1 MKKEI
6 KEKWIKALRSGEYK
20 QGQYQLKSGNNFC
33 CLGVLCDLHRKEDP
47 GKREWY
53 SGDQYYYSEKKILP
67 NEVIKWA
74 GIKGQNARNPT
85 LKVEGKGQHIASLND
100 GVLILDVSH
109 PYSFT
114 ELADLIE
121 EQL

>member
-6 KEKWIKALRSGEYK
+6 KEKWLKALRSGKYK
-20 QGQYQLKSGNNFC
+20 QGQHYLKLGNNFC

-47 GKREWY
+47 EKREWY
-53 SGDQYYYSEKKILP
+53 SGGQYYYSEKDVLP
-67 NEVIKWA
+67 EEVAKWA
-74 GIKGQNARNPT
+74 GLEGQNATNPS
-85 LKVEGKGQHIASLND
+85 LIAEEKEQHITSLND
-100 GVLILDVSH
+100 GVLSLGVSH